1 MRALVQRVRRAE
13 VRVLAR
19 PSGSGPEDPGEVT
32 GQIGR
37 GMVVLLGVG
46 LADGPED
53 ARALAGRLAHLRIFG
68 DEAGRLN
75 RSLLETGGEVLS
87 VSQFT
92 LYADTS
98 GGRRPSFVRA
108 APPEQAEPLY
118 LEFNRSLEALGVRVI
133 PGRFRAHM
141 VVEIHNDGP
150 VTLLL
155 DSQER

>member
-32 GQIGR
+32 GQIGH

-75 RSLLETGGEVLS
+75 RSLLDTGGEVLS

-108 APPEQAEPLY
+108 APPERAEPLD
-118 LEFNRSLEALGVRVI
+118 LEFNRSLQTPGVRVV
-133 PGRFRAHM
+133 PGRVRAHLGGG
-141 VVEIHNDGP
+141 VRNGGRGAP
-150 VTLLL
+150 P
-155 DSQER
+155 